1 MIPLYGGLIKTHLS
15 KQSCRNII
23 HIPKAILTINKIK
36 SAFYAHATHY
46 IDFKNSKKKK
56 PLTKESLKTHKT
68 RIEI

>member
-46 IDFKNSKKKK
+46 IDFKNSKKN
-56 PLTKESLKTHKT
+56 
-68 RIEI
+68 R